1 MKKYILN
8 FFSYNDWANRKLTGA
23 IQQLPEKE
31 ESVKLFSHLITT
43 QDKWMNRITKK
54 AEDKTLH
61 WFDLAFPV
69 ENLEAEWSRSV
80 NEWTGFIE
88 NLPEEEL
95 ENDVVFI
102 RAGDGKKIGVKI
114 IDLALQLNYHSI
126 HHRAQINKLISGQGM
141 KPPATDYIYTALR
154 EV

>member
-8 FFSYNDWANRKLTGA
+8 FFSYNDWANRKLLDA

-69 ENLEAEWSRSV
+69 ENLAAEWTRSV
-80 NEWTGFIE
+80 NEWIGFIE
-88 NLPEEEL
+88 SLREEEL
-95 ENDVVFI
+95 ENDVVFT
-102 RAGDGKKIGVKI
+102 RANDGKKIGVKI